1 MIIETFI
8 TTPFQQNTRVLAC
21 AETRRAVCVDP
32 GDSAETIAE
41 FINAKNLALQAIA
54 LTHAHLDHIGGV
66 SDLHKIFPK
75 AEIILHKDDED
86 LYYGLP
92 EQPLFFGVQPHQ
104 LKALGFDY
112 EVPPPLTRHWQ
123 DGEIYAV
130 GNLNF
135 AILHAPGHTRGH
147 IVLAEKNERKVFSG
161 DCLFAGSIGRTDLP
175 GGDFGQLINSI
186 NEKILPLGD
195 DVEIYSGHGANT
207 TIKRERTTNPFLTG
221 VYEISRSADG
231 SSANEAKATL

>member
-8 TTPFQQNTRVLAC
+8 TTPFEQNTRVLAC
-21 AETRRAVCVDP
+21 EETGKAVCVDI
-32 GDSAETIAE
+32 GDSADKIAS
-41 FINAKNLALQAIA
+41 FINRNNLDLQAIA

-66 SDLHKIFPK
+66 SDLHKLFPQ
-75 AEIILHKDDED
+75 AEIILHRLDED

-92 EQPLFFGVQPHQ
+92 EQPLFMGVPREQ
-104 LKALGFDY
+104 LKILGLEY
-112 EVPPPLTRHWQ
+112 EVPPKLTRNWQ

-135 AILHAPGHTRGH
+135 KILHCPGHTRGH
-147 IVLAEKNERKVFSG
+147 VVFVEENERKVIVG

-175 GGDFGQLINSI
+175 GGNFDELMNSI

-195 DVEIYSGHGANT
+195 DFTVYTGHGGETN
-207 TIKRERTTNPFLTG
+207 IGRERATNPFLTG
-221 VYEISRSADG
+221 AYQIGE
-231 SSANEAKATL
+231 